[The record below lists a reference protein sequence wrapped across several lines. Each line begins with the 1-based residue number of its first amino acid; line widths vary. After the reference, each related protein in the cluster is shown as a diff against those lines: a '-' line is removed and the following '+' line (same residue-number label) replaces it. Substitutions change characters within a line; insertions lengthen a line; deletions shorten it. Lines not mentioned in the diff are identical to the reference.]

1 MYCARTGAGGAAGE
15 AGQGAGSLPEGLP
28 FESSEDAVRR
38 EDLLTAAGLLVL
50 AAAAVL
56 LIAGS
61 VRRRRGKRRKDMT
74 KDGGKGKKDLTGRR
88 FGHLV
93 VLEKTPRRE
102 RGYVV
107 WLCRLRLRRGD
118 RGAGEQPGERRLQ
131 KLRLPEAGEPGE
143 DRQQA
148 APGGRHLP

>member
-1 MYCARTGAGGAAGE
+1 MEITNLWETLEYEVVKCIVISPDDLDAVKIRPGRDLVTLVTCHPYTHNYQRYVVYCARTGAGGAPEE

-61 VRRRRGKRRKDMT
+61 VRRRRGKRRKT
-74 KDGGKGKKDLTGRR
+74 
-88 FGHLV
+88 
-93 VLEKTPRRE
+93 
-102 RGYVV
+102 
-107 WLCRLRLRRGD
+107 
-118 RGAGEQPGERRLQ
+118 
-131 KLRLPEAGEPGE
+131 
-143 DRQQA
+143 
-148 APGGRHLP
+148 